1 MSRFADAKAV
11 TRYDLSAGDWVELR
25 NELSFQ
31 ERRAVEAG
39 ALRGKVDQANQQID
53 IDIDW
58 PSYETSRLA
67 GWIFDWSFS
76 DVGEKVPVS
85 RAAINRLSTDTAK
98 ELIAVLDRHI
108 ERVDGDEGK
117 ASGEAS

>member
-11 TRYDLSAGDWVELR
+11 TRYDLSEGDWVELR

-39 ALRGKVDQANQQID
+39 ALRGKVDQANHQLD
-53 IDIDW
+53 IDVDW
-58 PSYETSRLA
+58 ASYEVVRLT
-67 GWIFDWSFS
+67 GWISDWSFT
-76 DVGEKVPVS
+76 DGGEKVPVS
-85 RAAINRLSTDTAK
+85 REAIGRLSTDTAK
-98 ELIAVLDRHI
+98 ELIEVLDLHI
-108 ERVDGDEGK
+108 GRIDGDEGK